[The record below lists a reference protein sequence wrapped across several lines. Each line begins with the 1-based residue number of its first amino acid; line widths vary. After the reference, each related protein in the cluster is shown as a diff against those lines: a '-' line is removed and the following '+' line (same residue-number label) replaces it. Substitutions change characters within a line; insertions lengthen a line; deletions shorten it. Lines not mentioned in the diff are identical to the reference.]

1 MNLIKPNKLKE
12 GDTIAIIAPA
22 GEVDEE
28 RINFSEKYFKS
39 KGYNVK
45 FGAHLNKKRR
55 YLAGDDNERIEDIHS
70 AFEDSTVDAIICARG
85 GYGAIRLIN
94 NIDYNIIRNNPKIF
108 CGYSD
113 ITALSA
119 MILKKAG
126 LITFSGPMAQSD
138 FGEENINKFTE
149 SQFWNTLTNKISLM
163 IQNINGKIYKSGQAK
178 GITFGGNLSTIASLC
193 GIDFLPDEK
202 FIFFA
207 EDINE
212 DVYKID
218 RYFRQLLNI
227 SKFKNNISG
236 ILLGEFINNGNSTW
250 LDELF
255 TELSTDLNIPVY
267 SGYQISHDKN
277 KFTIPIGAEAELN
290 NGLLKI
296 QY

>member
-149 SQFWNTLTNKISLM
+149 SQFWNTLTNKGSLM
-163 IQNINGKIYKSGQAK
+163 IQNINGKIYRSGQAK

-236 ILLGEFINNGNSTW
+236 ILFGEFINNGNSTW

>member
-149 SQFWNTLTNKISLM
+149 SQFWNTLTNKSSLM
-163 IQNINGKIYKSGQAK
+163 IQNINGKIYRSGQAK

>member
-22 GEVDEE
+22 GEVDKE

-149 SQFWNTLTNKISLM
+149 SQFWNTLTNKGSLM
-163 IQNINGKIYKSGQAK
+163 IQNINGKIYRSGQAK

>member
-28 RINFSEKYFKS
+28 RINFSQKYFKS

-149 SQFWNTLTNKISLM
+149 SQFWNTLTNKGSLM
-163 IQNINGKIYKSGQAK
+163 IQNINGKIYRSGQAK

>member
-149 SQFWNTLTNKISLM
+149 SQFWNTLTNKGSLL
-163 IQNINGKIYKSGQAK
+163 IQNINGKIYRSGQAK

>member
-28 RINFSEKYFKS
+28 RINFSKKYFKS

-149 SQFWNTLTNKISLM
+149 SQFWNTLTNKGSLM
-163 IQNINGKIYKSGQAK
+163 IQNINGKIYRSGQAK

>member
-28 RINFSEKYFKS
+28 RINFSQKYFKS

-149 SQFWNTLTNKISLM
+149 SQFWNTLTNKSSLM

>member
-22 GEVDEE
+22 GEVDDE

-149 SQFWNTLTNKISLM
+149 SQFWNTLTNKGSLM
-163 IQNINGKIYKSGQAK
+163 IQNINGKIYRSGQAK

>member
-70 AFEDSTVDAIICARG
+70 AFEDSTVHAIICARG

-149 SQFWNTLTNKISLM
+149 SQFWNTLTNKGSLM
-163 IQNINGKIYKSGQAK
+163 IQNINGKIYRSGQAK

>member
-28 RINFSEKYFKS
+28 RINFSKKYFKS

-149 SQFWNTLTNKISLM
+149 SQFWNTLTNKGSLM
-163 IQNINGKIYKSGQAK
+163 IQNINGKIYRSGQAK

-255 TELSTDLNIPVY
+255 TELSIDLNIPVY

>member
-149 SQFWNTLTNKISLM
+149 SQFWNTLTNKGSLM

>member
-28 RINFSEKYFKS
+28 RINFSKKYFKS

-149 SQFWNTLTNKISLM
+149 SQFWNTLTNKGSLM
-163 IQNINGKIYKSGQAK
+163 IQNINGKIYRSGQAK

-218 RYFRQLLNI
+218 RYFRQLLNM

>member
-28 RINFSEKYFKS
+28 RINFSKKYFKS

-149 SQFWNTLTNKISLM
+149 SQFWNTLTNKSSLM

>member
-149 SQFWNTLTNKISLM
+149 SQFWNTLTNKGSLM
-163 IQNINGKIYKSGQAK
+163 IQNINGKIYRSGQAK

-202 FIFFA
+202 FIF
-207 EDINE
+207 
-212 DVYKID
+212 
-218 RYFRQLLNI
+218 
-227 SKFKNNISG
+227 
-236 ILLGEFINNGNSTW
+236 
-250 LDELF
+250 
-255 TELSTDLNIPVY
+255 
-267 SGYQISHDKN
+267 
-277 KFTIPIGAEAELN
+277 
-290 NGLLKI
+290 LLKI
-296 QY
+296 

>member
-22 GEVDEE
+22 GEVDDE

-149 SQFWNTLTNKISLM
+149 SQFWNTLTNKSSLM

>member
-22 GEVDEE
+22 GEVDDE

-149 SQFWNTLTNKISLM
+149 SQFWNTLTNKGSLM
-163 IQNINGKIYKSGQAK
+163 IQNINGKIYRSGQAK

-236 ILLGEFINNGNSTW
+236 ILLGEFINNRNSTW

>member
-149 SQFWNTLTNKISLM
+149 SQFWNTLTNKGSLM
-163 IQNINGKIYKSGQAK
+163 IQNINGKIYRSGQAK

-267 SGYQISHDKN
+267 SDYQISHDKK
-277 KFTIPIGAEAELN
+277 KFTIPIGAEAELD

>member
-28 RINFSEKYFKS
+28 RINFSKKYFKS

-138 FGEENINKFTE
+138 FGEENINEFTE
-149 SQFWNTLTNKISLM
+149 SQFWNTLTNKGSLM
-163 IQNINGKIYKSGQAK
+163 IQNINGKIYRSGQAK

>member
-149 SQFWNTLTNKISLM
+149 SQFWNTLTNKGSLL
-163 IQNINGKIYKSGQAK
+163 IQNINGKIYRSGQAK

-267 SGYQISHDKN
+267 SDYQISHDKK
-277 KFTIPIGAEAELN
+277 KFTIPIGAEAELD

>member
-149 SQFWNTLTNKISLM
+149 SQFWNTLTNKGSLM
-163 IQNINGKIYKSGQAK
+163 IQNINGKIYRSGQAK

>member
-22 GEVDEE
+22 GEVDDE

-149 SQFWNTLTNKISLM
+149 SQFWNTLTNKSSLM

-255 TELSTDLNIPVY
+255 TELSADLNIPVY

>member
-149 SQFWNTLTNKISLM
+149 SQFWNTLTNKSSLM